1 MMKPPNRIG
10 LGTFPFASVFSKV
23 SDYRAKSIVRKFLD
37 LGGFYIDTAPIY
49 GFAQAETLLGRTLQ
63 SIPRDKYYIAS
74 KCGYVWGSD
83 KKPQLSGKYQDVISE
98 FEKSLRR
105 LNLERIDLYMSHVPD
120 PDTPFEETM
129 SALANLQAQR
139 KIKDIGVSNVSLE
152 QLQEYNKTGLV
163 KFVQNRF
170 SLLNRSFDP
179 DFIAYCEEQ
188 GIGIIPYQVIER
200 GLLTDKAVEGIELRE
215 GDLRHKKPEFVSEV
229 RQVIG
234 RWVGEHLEPIAE
246 DLETSVSALAI
257 WWALQQPAIA
267 FCIVGATE
275 EAQVVSNLRAVS
287 LDPPD
292 DTLERINT
300 SCQAL
305 ADEIDRN
312 YGKSVR
318 EFMGLA

>member
-1 MMKPPNRIG
+1 MVKSPNRVG

-23 SDYRAKSIVRKFLD
+23 SDYGAQSIVRKFLD

-49 GFAQAETLLGRTLQ
+49 GFAQAETLLGRILQ

-83 KKPQLSGKYQDVISE
+83 RKPQLSGEYQDVISE

-105 LNLERIDLYMSHVPD
+105 LNLECIDLYMSHVPD

-129 SALANLQAQR
+129 SALADLQAEG
-139 KIKDIGVSNVSLE
+139 KIRDIGVSNVSLE

-170 SLLNRSFDP
+170 SLLNQSFAP

-200 GLLTDKAVEGIELRE
+200 GLLTDKVIEGIELRE
-215 GDLRHKKPEFVSEV
+215 GDLRHQKPEFASEV

-234 RWVGEHLEPIAE
+234 WWVGEHLKPIAD

-267 FCIVGATE
+267 FCICGATKV
-275 EAQVVSNLRAVS
+275 AQIVSNLRAAS
-287 LDPPD
+287 LEPPS
-292 DTLERINT
+292 DTLERINAT
-300 SCQAL
+300 YQTL
-305 ADEIDRN
+305 VDEIESK
-312 YGKSVR
+312 YSMSVR
-318 EFMGLA
+318 EFMGLT